1 MNDCPN
7 AEIRDQLPDLL
18 HDRLDVS
25 IRAAVMAHVDAC
37 VDCRAEL
44 DLLRGVHGML
54 MARTPRVDINYVVNA
69 LPKPMAA
76 TRAQPPRLAS
86 RRHVWSDWRIAAAV
100 TVLAVGGGSFALL
113 RQGVNPPTADT
124 MLAQTSSI
132 GSAAAS
138 SRDSVTAPTPSR
150 VADASAVSV
159 ASAAPSGSTS
169 VARGAT
175 TTSADEQAGLA
186 TTARLADLNER
197 QLQALLD
204 QIDQLQAVP
213 ITEPEPVTLRVTNK
227 STSPEGA

>member
-25 IRAAVMAHVDAC
+25 MRAAVMAHVDAC

-44 DLLRGVHGML
+44 ELLRGVHGL
-54 MARTPRVDINYVVNA
+54 LVARTPRVDVNYVVNA
-69 LPKPMAA
+69 LPKPSASTHA
-76 TRAQPPRLAS
+76 LPSRLTPR
-86 RRHVWSDWRIAAAV
+86 RRVWSDWRIAAAV

-113 RQGVNPPTADT
+113 RQGVTPTADT
-124 MLAQTSSI
+124 VLAQTSSI
-132 GSAAAS
+132 GSANTPP
-138 SRDSVTAPTPSR
+138 RDSITAATPSR
-150 VADASAVSV
+150 VAD

-169 VARGAT
+169 VARGNA
-175 TTSADEQAGLA
+175 TSADEQAGLA
-186 TTARLADLNER
+186 STARLADLNER

-213 ITEPEPVTLRVTNK
+213 ITEPEPVTLRVNNK

>member
-25 IRAAVMAHVDAC
+25 LRAAVMAHVDAC

-44 DLLRGVHGML
+44 ELLRGVRGL
-54 MARTPRVDINYVVNA
+54 LVARTPRVDINYVVNA
-69 LPKPMAA
+69 LPKPSAA
-76 TRAQPPRLAS
+76 THALPSRLTPR
-86 RRHVWSDWRIAAAV
+86 RRVWSDWRIAAAV

-113 RQGVNPPTADT
+113 RQGVNPSTADT
-124 MLAQTSSI
+124 VLAQASSI
-132 GSAAAS
+132 GSANTS
-138 SRDSVTAPTPSR
+138 SRDSVTAAAPSR
-150 VADASAVSV
+150 VAD

-169 VARGAT
+169 VARGT

-213 ITEPEPVTLRVTNK
+213 ITEPEPVTLRVNK
-227 STSPEGA
+227 SSSPEGA